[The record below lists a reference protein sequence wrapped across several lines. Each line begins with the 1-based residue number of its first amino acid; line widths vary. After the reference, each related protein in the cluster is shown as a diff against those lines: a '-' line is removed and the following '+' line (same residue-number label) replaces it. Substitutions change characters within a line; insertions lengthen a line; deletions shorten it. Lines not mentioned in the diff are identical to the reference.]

1 MALTE
6 DLYIYKDTLL
16 LCNILLKYSNSVSRT
31 VRFTTYNEAVVKSC
45 TALDLVRRIN
55 ESWENREERIHDY
68 ILLMSEVKS
77 RINLLTD
84 AEFLNKKQA
93 TNLGMM
99 TDKVLKE
106 AYGWQKAEQKRKGES
121 REAVCNTRVPS
132 LNVTRGTITQ
142 LTYVRS
148 EQTEKQRMYRNTQ
161 NNATNAWNYSS
172 SANNNN
178 KSNSNVVLPVY
189 DYPTVTNI
197 SVFAILKGYEI

>member
-16 LCNILLKYSNSVSRT
+16 LCKILLKYSNSVSRT

-45 TALDLVRRIN
+45 TALDLIRRIN
-55 ESWENREERIHDY
+55 ESWENREERMHEY

-77 RINLLTD
+77 RITLLTD

-93 TNLGMM
+93 TNLNMM
-99 TDKVLKE
+99 SDKVMKE
-106 AYGWQKAEQKRKGES
+106 VYGWRKSERKRKGENYK
-121 REAVCNTRVPS
+121 VNDNVRVPS
-132 LNVTRGTITQ
+132 LSVTRGTITQ
-142 LTYVRS
+142 LIYVRS
-148 EQTEKQRMYRNTQ
+148 EQTEKQRIYRNTQ
-161 NNATNAWNYSS
+161 NNATNAWNFNS

-178 KSNSNVVLPVY
+178 KSYSTMVLPVY

-197 SVFAILKGYEI
+197 SVFSRQRNEI

>member
-1 MALTE
+1 MAFTE

-16 LCNILLKYSNSVSRT
+16 LCKILLKYSNSVSRT

-55 ESWENREERIHDY
+55 ESWENREERMHDY
-68 ILLMSEVKS
+68 ILLMSGVKS
-77 RINLLTD
+77 RISLLTD

-106 AYGWQKAEQKRKGES
+106 AYGWRKSERKRKGENC
-121 REAVCNTRVPS
+121 RVNDNARVPS
-132 LNVTRGTITQ
+132 LNVTRGAITQ

-148 EQTEKQRMYRNTQ
+148 EQTENRECTEIRRTMLRTLGTT
-161 NNATNAWNYSS
+161 A
-172 SANNNN
+172 
-178 KSNSNVVLPVY
+178 VVRTTTTSR
-189 DYPTVTNI
+189 TVTWSCQFTI
-197 SVFAILKGYEI
+197 IQQ

>member
-1 MALTE
+1 MAFTE

-16 LCNILLKYSNSVSRT
+16 LCKILLKYSNSVSRT

-55 ESWENREERIHDY
+55 ESWENREERMHDY

-77 RINLLTD
+77 RISLLTD

-93 TNLGMM
+93 TNLNMM
-99 TDKVLKE
+99 SDKVLKE
-106 AYGWQKAEQKRKGES
+106 VYGWRKSERKRKGEN
-121 REAVCNTRVPS
+121 CRVNDNARVSS

-148 EQTEKQRMYRNTQ
+148 EQTGKQRMYRDTQ
-161 NNATNAWNYSS
+161 YSATNAWYFGS

-178 KSNSNVVLPVY
+178 KWNGNVVLPVY
-189 DYPTVTNI
+189 DYPTVANA
-197 SVFAILKGYEI
+197 SVCAIFKGYEI

>member
-16 LCNILLKYSNSVSRT
+16 LCKILLKYSNSVSRT

-45 TALDLVRRIN
+45 TALDLIRRIN
-55 ESWENREERIHDY
+55 ESWENREERMHEY

-77 RINLLTD
+77 RITLLTD

-93 TNLGMM
+93 TNLNMM
-99 TDKVLKE
+99 SDKVMKE
-106 AYGWQKAEQKRKGES
+106 VYGWRKSERKRKGENYK
-121 REAVCNTRVPS
+121 VNDNVRVPS
-132 LNVTRGTITQ
+132 LSVTRGTITQ
-142 LTYVRS
+142 LIYVRS
-148 EQTEKQRMYRNTQ
+148 EQTEKQRIYRNTQ
-161 NNATNAWNYSS
+161 SNATNAWNFNS

-178 KSNSNVVLPVY
+178 KSNSNMVLPVY

-197 SVFAILKGYEI
+197 SVFSRQRNEI

>member
-6 DLYIYKDTLL
+6 DLFIYKDTLL
-16 LCNILLKYSNSVSRT
+16 LCKILLKYSNSVSRS

-55 ESWENREERIHDY
+55 ESWNNREERMHDY

-77 RINLLTD
+77 RISLLTD

-93 TNLGMM
+93 TNLNMM
-99 TDKVLKE
+99 SDKLLKE
-106 AYGWQKAEQKRKGES
+106 VYGWRKSERKRKGENC
-121 REAVCNTRVPS
+121 RVNDNARVPS
-132 LNVTRGTITQ
+132 LDVTRGTGTQ
-142 LTYVRS
+142 LTNVRS
-148 EQTEKQRMYRNTQ
+148 EQTVKQRMYRDTQ

-178 KSNSNVVLPVY
+178 KSNSNVVLPVF
-189 DYPTVTNI
+189 DYQVVTII
-197 SVFAILKGYEI
+197 SVFAILKK

>member
-1 MALTE
+1 MAFTE
-6 DLYIYKDTLL
+6 DLFIYKDTLL
-16 LCNILLKYSNSVSRT
+16 LCKILLKYSNSVSRT

-55 ESWENREERIHDY
+55 ESWENREERMHDY

-77 RINLLTD
+77 RISLLTD

-93 TNLGMM
+93 TNLNMM
-99 TDKVLKE
+99 SDKVLKE
-106 AYGWQKAEQKRKGES
+106 VYGWRKSERKRKGENC
-121 REAVCNTRVPS
+121 RVNDNARVPS

-148 EQTEKQRMYRNTQ
+148 EQTEKQRMYRDTQ

-172 SANNNN
+172 SANYSN
-178 KSNSNVVLPVY
+178 KSGSYVVLPVY
-189 DYPTVTNI
+189 
-197 SVFAILKGYEI
+197 AC

>member
-6 DLYIYKDTLL
+6 DLFIYKDTLL
-16 LCNILLKYSNSVSRT
+16 LCKILLKYSNSVSRT

-55 ESWENREERIHDY
+55 ESWENREERMHDY

-77 RINLLTD
+77 RISLLTD

-93 TNLGMM
+93 TNLNMM
-99 TDKVLKE
+99 SDKVLKE
-106 AYGWQKAEQKRKGES
+106 VYGWRKYERKRKGENC
-121 REAVCNTRVPS
+121 RVNDNARVPS
-132 LNVTRGTITQ
+132 LDVTRGTITQ

-148 EQTEKQRMYRNTQ
+148 EQTEKQIMYRDTQ

-197 SVFAILKGYEI
+197 SVLAIY

>member
-16 LCNILLKYSNSVSRT
+16 LCKILLKYSNSVSRT

-45 TALDLVRRIN
+45 TALDLIRRIN
-55 ESWENREERIHDY
+55 ESWENREERMHEY

-77 RINLLTD
+77 RITLLTD

-93 TNLGMM
+93 TNLNMM
-99 TDKVLKE
+99 SDKVMKE
-106 AYGWQKAEQKRKGES
+106 VYGWRKSERKRKGENYK
-121 REAVCNTRVPS
+121 VNDNVRVPS
-132 LNVTRGTITQ
+132 LSVTRGTITQ
-142 LTYVRS
+142 LIYVRS
-148 EQTEKQRMYRNTQ
+148 EQTEKQRIYRNTQ
-161 NNATNAWNYSS
+161 NNATNAWNFNS

-178 KSNSNVVLPVY
+178 KSNSNMVLPVY

-197 SVFAILKGYEI
+197 SVFSIQRNEI

>member
-1 MALTE
+1 MAFTE

-16 LCNILLKYSNSVSRT
+16 LCKILLKYSNSVSRT

-55 ESWENREERIHDY
+55 ESWENREERMHDY

-77 RINLLTD
+77 RISLLTD

-93 TNLGMM
+93 TNLNMM
-99 TDKVLKE
+99 SDKVLKE
-106 AYGWQKAEQKRKGES
+106 VYGWRKSERKRKGEN
-121 REAVCNTRVPS
+121 CRVNDNARVSS

-148 EQTEKQRMYRNTQ
+148 EQTVKQRMYRDTQ
-161 NNATNAWNYSS
+161 NCATGAWYFSS
-172 SANNNN
+172 SA
-178 KSNSNVVLPVY
+178 KQQQQV
-189 DYPTVTNI
+189 
-197 SVFAILKGYEI
+197 EQ

>member
-6 DLYIYKDTLL
+6 DLYIYKDMLL
-16 LCNILLKYSNSVSRT
+16 LCKILLKYSNSVSRT

-55 ESWENREERIHDY
+55 ESWENREECMHDY

-93 TNLGMM
+93 TNLNMM
-99 TDKVLKE
+99 SDKVLKE
-106 AYGWQKAEQKRKGES
+106 VYGWRKSERRRKGEN
-121 REAVCNTRVPS
+121 REAESDAGVPS

-148 EQTEKQRMYRNTQ
+148 EQTVKQRMYRDTQ
-161 NNATNAWNYSS
+161 TSATTAWNYSS

-189 DYPTVTNI
+189 DYPTATST
-197 SVFAILKGYEI
+197 SVFAIFKGI

>member
-1 MALTE
+1 M
-6 DLYIYKDTLL
+6 
-16 LCNILLKYSNSVSRT
+16 
-31 VRFTTYNEAVVKSC
+31 
-45 TALDLVRRIN
+45 
-55 ESWENREERIHDY
+55 HDY

-93 TNLGMM
+93 TNLNMM
-99 TDKVLKE
+99 SDKVLKE
-106 AYGWQKAEQKRKGES
+106 VYGWRKSERKRKGENC
-121 REAVCNTRVPS
+121 RVNDNARVPS
-132 LNVTRGTITQ
+132 LDVTRGAITQ

-148 EQTEKQRMYRNTQ
+148 EQTEKQRMYRDTQ

-172 SANNNN
+172 NANNNN

-197 SVFAILKGYEI
+197 SVFAIY

>member
-1 MALTE
+1 MAFTE

-16 LCNILLKYSNSVSRT
+16 LCKILLKYSNSVSRT
-31 VRFTTYNEAVVKSC
+31 VRFTTYNETVVKSC

-55 ESWENREERIHDY
+55 ESWENREERMHDY

-77 RINLLTD
+77 RISLLTD

-93 TNLGMM
+93 TNLNMM
-99 TDKVLKE
+99 SDKVLKE
-106 AYGWQKAEQKRKGES
+106 VYGWRKSERKRKGEN
-121 REAVCNTRVPS
+121 CRVNDNARVSS

-148 EQTEKQRMYRNTQ
+148 EQTVKQRMYRDTQ
-161 NNATNAWNYSS
+161 NSATNAWNYSS

-178 KSNSNVVLPVY
+178 KWNSNVVLPVY
-189 DYPTVTNI
+189 DYPTVANA
-197 SVFAILKGYEI
+197 SVFAIFKGYEI

>member
-6 DLYIYKDTLL
+6 DLFIYKDTLL
-16 LCNILLKYSNSVSRT
+16 LCKILLKYSNSVSRI
-31 VRFTTYNEAVVKSC
+31 VRFTTYNEAVAKSC

-55 ESWENREERIHDY
+55 ESWENREERMHDY

-93 TNLGMM
+93 TNLNMM
-99 TDKVLKE
+99 SDKVLKE
-106 AYGWQKAEQKRKGES
+106 VYGWRKSERRRKGGN
-121 REAVCNTRVPS
+121 REAESNTGVPS

-148 EQTEKQRMYRNTQ
+148 EQTEKQRMYRDTQ
-161 NNATNAWNYSS
+161 SSATNAWNYSS

-178 KSNSNVVLPVY
+178 KWNSNVVLPVY
-189 DYPTVTNI
+189 DYPTVANA
-197 SVFAILKGYEI
+197 SVFAIFKGI

>member
-16 LCNILLKYSNSVSRT
+16 LCKILLKYSNSVSRT

-45 TALDLVRRIN
+45 TALDLIRRIN
-55 ESWENREERIHDY
+55 ESWENREERMHEY

-77 RINLLTD
+77 RITLLTD

-93 TNLGMM
+93 TNLNMM
-99 TDKVLKE
+99 SDKVMKE
-106 AYGWQKAEQKRKGES
+106 VYGWRKSERKRKGENYK
-121 REAVCNTRVPS
+121 VNDNVRVPS
-132 LNVTRGTITQ
+132 LSVTRGTITQ
-142 LTYVRS
+142 LIYVRS
-148 EQTEKQRMYRNTQ
+148 EQTEKQRIYRNTQ
-161 NNATNAWNYSS
+161 NNATNAWNFNS

-178 KSNSNVVLPVY
+178 KSNSNMVLPVY

-197 SVFAILKGYEI
+197 SVFSRQRNEI

>member
-6 DLYIYKDTLL
+6 NLFIYKDTLI
-16 LCNILLKYSNSVSRT
+16 LCKILLNYSKTVSKI
-31 VRFTTYNEAVVKSC
+31 VRYSTYNEAVSKAC
-45 TALDLVRRIN
+45 AALDMIRRIN
-55 ESWENREERIHDY
+55 ESWTEREERIHEY
-68 ILLMSEVKS
+68 ILLMSEVNS

-93 TNLGMM
+93 TNLNHLAE
-99 TDKVLKE
+99 KVLRE

-121 REAVCNTRVPS
+121 REAVGNTRVPS
-132 LNVTRGTITQ
+132 LNVTRGAITQ

-148 EQTEKQRMYRNTQ
+148 EQIEKQRMYRDTQ

-197 SVFAILKGYEI
+197 SVFAIY

>member
-1 MALTE
+1 MAFTE

-16 LCNILLKYSNSVSRT
+16 LCKILLKYSNSVSRT

-55 ESWENREERIHDY
+55 ESWENREERMHDY

-77 RINLLTD
+77 RISLLTD

-93 TNLGMM
+93 TNLNMM
-99 TDKVLKE
+99 SDKVLKE
-106 AYGWQKAEQKRKGES
+106 VYGWRKSERKRKGEN
-121 REAVCNTRVPS
+121 CRVNDNARVSS

-148 EQTEKQRMYRNTQ
+148 EQTVKQRMYRDTQ
-161 NNATNAWNYSS
+161 NSATGAWSFNS
-172 SANNNN
+172 SANDNL
-178 KSNSNVVLPVY
+178 KWFSFVVLPVY
-189 DYPTVTNI
+189 DYPTVANA
-197 SVFAILKGYEI
+197 SVCAIFKGYEI

>member
-16 LCNILLKYSNSVSRT
+16 LCKILLKYSNSVSRT

-45 TALDLVRRIN
+45 TALDLIRRIN
-55 ESWENREERIHDY
+55 ESWENREERMHEY

-77 RINLLTD
+77 RITLLTD

-93 TNLGMM
+93 TNLNMM
-99 TDKVLKE
+99 SDKVMKE
-106 AYGWQKAEQKRKGES
+106 VYGWRKSERKRKGENYK
-121 REAVCNTRVPS
+121 VNDNVRVPS
-132 LNVTRGTITQ
+132 LSVTRGTITQ
-142 LTYVRS
+142 LIYVRS
-148 EQTEKQRMYRNTQ
+148 EQTEKQRIYRNTQ
-161 NNATNAWNYSS
+161 INATNAWNFNS

-178 KSNSNVVLPVY
+178 KSNSFMVLPVY

-197 SVFAILKGYEI
+197 SVFSRQRNEI